1 MNVLRQKSNKM
12 LEQEIKD
19 IWSNSSRTAKISI
32 DTNRLVE
39 ELNTKVDSIQKKIRS
54 RDVREITA
62 SLIGILIFGYLL
74 YEIPFPVTKFACSLS
89 ILWFVFVII
98 KSRKSKKQ
106 NSITNLSL
114 SMTEQLVHQEIT
126 MQQQANFLDSAAY
139 WYAIP
144 SFVTNFIFIIGLE
157 NPTDYNWTNSL
168 ANMVL
173 PLTVNFKIIMLIGL
187 AFFYGF
193 TIWINKRAAKR
204 DIKPLLKNIKVIQQ
218 QIENE

>member
-1 MNVLRQKSNKM
+1 M

-19 IWSNSSRTAKISI
+19 IWSNSTRTAKISI
-32 DTNRLVE
+32 DTNQLVE
-39 ELNTKVDSIQKKIRS
+39 ELNTKVISIQKKIRS

-62 SLIGILIFGYLL
+62 SLIGMLIFGYLL
-74 YEIPFPVTKFACSLS
+74 YEIPFPITKVACSLS
-89 ILWFVFVII
+89 ILWFAFVIY

-106 NSITNLSL
+106 NSKTNLSL
-114 SMTEQLVHQEIT
+114 SMTEQLAYQEIT
-126 MQQQANFLDSAAY
+126 MQEQANFLDSAAY

-144 SFVTNFIFIIGLE
+144 SFVTNFIFIIGLG
-157 NPTDYNWTNSL
+157 NPTNYNWTNSL
-168 ANMVL
+168 ANSVL

-193 TIWINKRAAKR
+193 TIWINKRAAIR
-204 DIKPLLKNIKVIQQ
+204 DINPLLKNIKIVQQ